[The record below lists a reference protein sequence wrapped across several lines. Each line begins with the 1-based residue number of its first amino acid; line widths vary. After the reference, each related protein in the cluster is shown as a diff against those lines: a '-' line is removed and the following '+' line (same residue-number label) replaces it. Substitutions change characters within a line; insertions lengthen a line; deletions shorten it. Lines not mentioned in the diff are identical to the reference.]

1 MTKKLLLFL
10 VEGFSDK
17 DALEPILS
25 ELFDNIRKDTAFA
38 K

>member
-10 VEGFSDK
+10 VEGLSDK
-17 DALEPILS
+17 DALEPVLS
-25 ELFDNIRKDTAFA
+25 ELFDNIRKDTVFA